1 MLINQ
6 NVDDAGRLK
15 DFFRKPNVIGGRV
28 RYSYQ
33 IVVVNDKIRI
43 CYVLLLFIPKFE
55 VASDFVISNDLNS
68 LSRLQH

>member
-6 NVDDAGRLK
+6 NVDDAGCLK

-33 IVVVNDKIRI
+33 IVVVNDKIRN
-43 CYVLLLFIPKFE
+43 L
-55 VASDFVISNDLNS
+55 
-68 LSRLQH
+68 

>member
-6 NVDDAGRLK
+6 NVDDAGCLK

-33 IVVVNDKIRI
+33 IVYQIVVVDDKIRNL
-43 CYVLLLFIPKFE
+43 YF
-55 VASDFVISNDLNS
+55 
-68 LSRLQH
+68 